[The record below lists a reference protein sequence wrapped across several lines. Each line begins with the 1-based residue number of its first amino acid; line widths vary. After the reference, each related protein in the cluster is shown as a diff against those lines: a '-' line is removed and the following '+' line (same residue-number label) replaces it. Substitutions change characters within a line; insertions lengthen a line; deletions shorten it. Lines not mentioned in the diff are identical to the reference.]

1 MFNLRIK
8 TKVTF
13 SFSKL
18 NKKLTTLLPQTERRN
33 LRDVANKWKQNI
45 KGGTFL
51 PLAPATQKRR
61 KYKGYN
67 PHYPR
72 TKPINTKTPLIATG
86 NLLKSIRVTR
96 KGISFNKYGAYHV
109 EGLRRPIGKM
119 NPNLPK
125 RNWMKGAVKSHAG
138 STPGRFGGTSILTEK
153 NRKLLK
159 KEIRKGFKLAGR
171 GKNIR
176 SLRF

>member
-1 MFNLRIK
+1 MFNLRVK

-18 NKKLTTLLPQTERRN
+18 SKKLETLLPQTERTN
-33 LRDVANKWKQNI
+33 LRDVANQFKKNI
-45 KGGTFL
+45 IEGKFK

-72 TKPINTKTPLIATG
+72 TKPKTTNTPLIATG
-86 NLLKSIRVTR
+86 NLLKSIRVTK
-96 KGISFNKYGAYHV
+96 KGVTFNKYGDYHV
-109 EGLRRPIGKM
+109 KGGT
-119 NPNLPK
+119 NLPK
-125 RNWMKGAVKSHAG
+125 RNWMAGAVKSPSGATAGRYKG
-138 STPGRFGGTSILTEK
+138 STILSEK
-153 NRKLLK
+153 NLK
-159 KEIRKGFKLAGR
+159 RLRREIKKGFKLAGR

-176 SLRF
+176 DIRL

>member
-1 MFNLRIK
+1 MRIK

-18 NKKLTTLLPQTERRN
+18 SKKLETLLPQTERRN
-33 LRDVANKWKQNI
+33 LRDIANQWKKNI
-45 KGGTFL
+45 EEGTFA

-67 PHYPR
+67 PHYPS
-72 TKPINTKTPLIATG
+72 TKPRNTKTPLIATG
-86 NLLKSIRVTR
+86 NLLKSIRVTK
-96 KGISFNKYGAYHV
+96 KGISFNKYGDYHIK
-109 EGLRRPIGKM
+109 GGA
-119 NPNLPK
+119 NLPR
-125 RNWMKGAVKSHAG
+125 RNWMKSSMKAQSG

-176 SLRF
+176 DIRL

>member
-1 MFNLRIK
+1 MFNLTVK

-18 NKKLTTLLPQTERRN
+18 SKKLETLLPQTERTN
-33 LRDVANKWKQNI
+33 LRDVANQFKKNI
-45 KGGTFL
+45 IEGKFK

-72 TKPINTKTPLIATG
+72 TKPKSTNTPLIATG
-86 NLLKSIRVTR
+86 NLLKSIRVTK
-96 KGISFNKYGAYHV
+96 KGVTFNKYGDYHV
-109 EGLRRPIGKM
+109 KGGT
-119 NPNLPK
+119 NLPK
-125 RNWMKGAVKSHAG
+125 RNWMAG
-138 STPGRFGGTSILTEK
+138 SVGHKRGKTGILSEK
-153 NRKLLK
+153 NLK
-159 KEIRKGFKLAGR
+159 RLRREIKKGFRLAGR

-176 SLRF
+176 DIRL

>member
-8 TKVTF
+8 TKATF

-18 NKKLTTLLPQTERRN
+18 NKKLATLLPQTERRN
-33 LRDVANKWKQNI
+33 LRDVADQWKRNI
-45 KGGTFL
+45 EGGKFA

-72 TKPINTKTPLIATG
+72 TKPKNTKTPLIATG
-86 NLLKSIRVTR
+86 NLLKSIRVTK
-96 KGISFNKYGAYHV
+96 KGISFNKYGDYHIK
-109 EGLRRPIGKM
+109 GGS
-119 NPNLPK
+119 NLPK
-125 RNWMKGAVKSHAG
+125 RNWMKLKGQAQTG
-138 STPGRFGGTSILTEK
+138 GRIMSDK
-153 NRKLLK
+153 NLK
-159 KEIRKGFKLAGR
+159 MFRREIRKGFKLAGR

-176 SLRF
+176 NIRL

>member
-1 MFNLRIK
+1 MRIK

-18 NKKLTTLLPQTERRN
+18 SKKLETLLPQTERRN
-33 LRDVANKWKQNI
+33 LRDIANQWKKNI
-45 KGGTFL
+45 EEGTFA

-67 PHYPR
+67 PHYPS
-72 TKPINTKTPLIATG
+72 TKPRNTKTPLIATG
-86 NLLKSIRVTR
+86 NLLKSIRVTK
-96 KGISFNKYGAYHV
+96 KGISFNKYGDYHIK
-109 EGLRRPIGKM
+109 GGA
-119 NPNLPK
+119 NLPR
-125 RNWMKGAVKSHAG
+125 RNWMKSSMKAQSG

-176 SLRF
+176 NIRL

>member
-1 MFNLRIK
+1 MRIK

-18 NKKLTTLLPQTERRN
+18 SKKLETLLPQTERRN
-33 LRDVANKWKQNI
+33 LRDIANQWKKNI
-45 KGGTFL
+45 EEGTFA

-67 PHYPR
+67 PHYPS
-72 TKPINTKTPLIATG
+72 TKPRNTKTPLIATG
-86 NLLKSIRVTR
+86 NLLKSIRVTQ
-96 KGISFNKYGAYHV
+96 KGISFNKYGDYHIK
-109 EGLRRPIGKM
+109 GGA
-119 NPNLPK
+119 NLPR
-125 RNWMKGAVKSHAG
+125 RNWMKGAMKAQAG

-153 NRKLLK
+153 NRKLLR

-176 SLRF
+176 DIRL

>member
-18 NKKLTTLLPQTERRN
+18 SKKLDTLLPQTERRN
-33 LRDVANKWKQNI
+33 LRDVANQWKQNI
-45 KGGTFL
+45 EEGQAGGKKFQS
-51 PLAPATQKRR
+51 LAESTKTRR

-72 TKPINTKTPLIATG
+72 TKPQDRKTVLQATG
-86 NLLKSIRVTR
+86 NLLKSIRVTK
-96 KGISFNKYGAYHV
+96 KGISFNKYGDYHIK
-109 EGLRRPIGKM
+109 GGS
-119 NPNLPK
+119 NLPK
-125 RNWMKGAVKSHAG
+125 RNWMKLKGQAQTG
-138 STPGRFGGTSILTEK
+138 GRIMSDK
-153 NRKLLK
+153 NLK
-159 KEIRKGFKLAGR
+159 MFRREIRKGFKLAGR

-176 SLRF
+176 NIRL

>member
-1 MFNLRIK
+1 MK

-18 NKKLTTLLPQTERRN
+18 SKKLDTLLPQTERRN
-33 LRDVANKWKQNI
+33 LRDVADQFKKNI
-45 KGGTFL
+45 QEGKFK

-72 TKPINTKTPLIATG
+72 TKPRDTKTPLIATG
-86 NLLKSIRVTR
+86 NLLKSIRVTK
-96 KGISFNKYGAYHV
+96 KGVTFNKYGDYHIK
-109 EGLRRPIGKM
+109 GGS
-119 NPNLPK
+119 NLPR
-125 RNWMKGAVKSHAG
+125 RNWMKLKSQ
-138 STPGRFGGTSILTEK
+138 SKPGGRIMSDK
-153 NRKLLK
+153 NLK
-159 KEIRKGFKLAGR
+159 MFRREIRKGFKLSGR

-176 SLRF
+176 NMRF

>member
-18 NKKLTTLLPQTERRN
+18 SKKLDTLLPQTERRN
-33 LRDVANKWKQNI
+33 LRDVANQWKQNI
-45 KGGTFL
+45 EEGQAGGKKFQS
-51 PLAPATQKRR
+51 LAESTKTRR

-72 TKPINTKTPLIATG
+72 TKPQDRKTVLQATG
-86 NLLKSIRVTR
+86 NLLKSIRVTK
-96 KGISFNKYGAYHV
+96 KGISFNKYGDYHIK
-109 EGLRRPIGKM
+109 GGA
-119 NPNLPK
+119 NLPR
-125 RNWMKGAVKSHAG
+125 RNWMQGAAKAQSG

-153 NRKLLK
+153 NSKLLK

-176 SLRF
+176 DIRI

>member
-18 NKKLTTLLPQTERRN
+18 NKKLDTLLPQTERRN
-33 LRDVANKWKQNI
+33 LRDVANQWKKNI
-45 KGGTFL
+45 EEGNFAS
-51 PLAPATQKRR
+51 LASSTKKRR

-72 TKPINTKTPLIATG
+72 TKPKTTNTPLIATG
-86 NLLKSIRVTR
+86 NLLKSIRVTK
-96 KGISFNKYGAYHV
+96 KGVSFNKYGDYHIK
-109 EGLRRPIGKM
+109 GGT
-119 NPNLPK
+119 NLPR
-125 RNWMKGAVKSHAG
+125 RNWMAGAARAQSGA
-138 STPGRFGGTSILTEK
+138 TPGRFGGTTILTEK
-153 NRKLLK
+153 NRKVLRR
-159 KEIRKGFKLAGR
+159 EIRKGFKLAGR

-176 SLRF
+176 NLRF

>member
-1 MFNLRIK
+1 MFNLRIN

-18 NKKLTTLLPQTERRN
+18 NKKLVTLLPQTERRN
-33 LRDVANKWKQNI
+33 LRDVANQWKQNI
-45 KGGTFL
+45 EGGKFA

-86 NLLKSIRVTR
+86 NLLKSIRVTK
-96 KGISFNKYGAYHV
+96 KGISFNKYGDYHIK
-109 EGLRRPIGKM
+109 GGA
-119 NPNLPK
+119 NLPR
-125 RNWMKGAVKSHAG
+125 RNWMAGSMKAQSG

>member
-1 MFNLRIK
+1 MFNLRVK

-18 NKKLTTLLPQTERRN
+18 SKKLETLLPQTERTN
-33 LRDVANKWKQNI
+33 LRDVANQFKKNI
-45 KGGTFL
+45 IEGKFK

-72 TKPINTKTPLIATG
+72 TKPKTTNTPLIATG
-86 NLLKSIRVTR
+86 NLLKSIRVTK
-96 KGISFNKYGAYHV
+96 KGVTFNKYGDYHV
-109 EGLRRPIGKM
+109 KGGT
-119 NPNLPK
+119 NLPK
-125 RNWMKGAVKSHAG
+125 RNWMAGTVRTESGAAKSAPKGFRKS
-138 STPGRFGGTSILTEK
+138 TILSDK
-153 NRKLLK
+153 NLK
-159 KEIRKGFKLAGR
+159 RLKEGIRKGFRLAGR

-176 SLRF
+176 DIRL

>member
-18 NKKLTTLLPQTERRN
+18 NKKLSTLLPQTERRN
-33 LRDVANKWKQNI
+33 LRDVANQWKKNI
-45 KGGTFL
+45 EGGNFA

-72 TKPINTKTPLIATG
+72 TKPKTTNTPLIATG
-86 NLLKSIRVTR
+86 NLLKSIRVTD
-96 KGISFNKYGAYHV
+96 KGISFNKYGDWHV
-109 EGLRRPIGKM
+109 KGAIR
-119 NPNLPK
+119 PK
-125 RNWMKGAVKSHAG
+125 RNWMKLKAG
-138 STPGRFGGTSILTEK
+138 KGVGGRIMSDK
-153 NRKLLK
+153 NLK
-159 KEIRKGFKLAGR
+159 MFRREIRKGFKLAGR

-176 SLRF
+176 DIRL

>member
-8 TKVTF
+8 TKATF

-18 NKKLTTLLPQTERRN
+18 NKKLATLLPQTERRN
-33 LRDVANKWKQNI
+33 LRDVADQWKRNI
-45 KGGTFL
+45 EGGKFA

-72 TKPINTKTPLIATG
+72 TKPKNTKTPLIATG
-86 NLLKSIRVTR
+86 NLLKSIRVTQ
-96 KGISFNKYGAYHV
+96 KGISFNKYGDYHIK
-109 EGLRRPIGKM
+109 GGS
-119 NPNLPK
+119 NLP
-125 RNWMKGAVKSHAG
+125 RRIWMKGAIKAQAG
-138 STPGRFGGTSILTEK
+138 ATPGRFGGTSILTEK

-159 KEIRKGFKLAGR
+159 REIRKGFRLAGR

-176 SLRF
+176 DIRL